1 VRIAS
6 VPIPD
11 PSIANTRM
19 RTVASIT
26 RASVINRA
34 AIVAVSVTA
43 IGVAISITIAVPHR
57 RGHHDPRGRTVVSVV
72 RWHAGSNEAGQSK
85 SIFFIITSLLHLFS
99 LLKTEGAMMKIKLPH
114 IYLVP

>member
-1 VRIAS
+1 VGIAS

-34 AIVAVSVTA
+34 AIVSVTT